1 MLIQQILNGL
11 TMGSIYALLAVGI
24 TMIYKSLS
32 MLNFAHGDM
41 MMVSA
46 FSCLSLYNFGIPLY
60 WALII
65 SIGLAALLGLL
76 LERFFYRKL
85 EFSSFTNVLIAT
97 VGVSFVVRNS
107 SIVLWGT
114 NPQLFPQIFS
124 TTPIDLGGFLLIPQ
138 SIGIILVA
146 AALSTILQLFFYK
159 TKIGKC
165 MRAAATDAEGA
176 SMMGINVPLCRLLT
190 FVISSA
196 LAAVAGILLAPMSY
210 ARVDMS
216 VVVGLKAFAGAI
228 LGGMGNVV
236 GALVG
241 GVLLGV
247 IEALGAN
254 YISTAYKDVISF
266 LILFIVL
273 FVKPTG
279 LFAKRHENKI

>member
-1 MLIQQILNGL
+1 
-11 TMGSIYALLAVGI
+11 MGSIYALLAVGI

-46 FSCLSLYNFGIPLY
+46 FSCLSLYNIGIPLY
-60 WALII
+60 GALII

-85 EFSSFTNVLIAT
+85 EFGSFTNVLIAT
-97 VGVSFVVRNS
+97 VGVSFVIRNL

-124 TTPIDLGGFLLIPQ
+124 TTPIDLSGCLLIPQ
-138 SIGIILVA
+138 SIGIIFVA
-146 AALSTILQLFFYK
+146 ATLSTILQLFFYK
-159 TKIGKC
+159 TKTGKC
-165 MRAAATDAEGA
+165 MRAAAADPEGA
-176 SMMGINVPLCRLLT
+176 SMLGINVPLCRLLT

-273 FVKPTG
+273 FIRPTG
-279 LFAKRHENKI
+279 LLAKRHENKI

>member
-11 TMGSIYALLAVGI
+11 TMGSIYALLAVGV

-46 FSCLSLYNFGIPLY
+46 FACLSLYQLGVPIYL
-60 WALII
+60 AII
-65 SIGLAALLGLL
+65 IAIALAAGLGLL

-97 VGVSFVVRNS
+97 VGVSFVMRNS
-107 SIVLWGT
+107 SIVIWGT

-124 TTPIDLGGFLLIPQ
+124 TDPIEIGGFLLIPQ
-138 SIGIILVA
+138 SIGIITVA
-146 AALSTILQLFFYK
+146 AVLGTALQLFFYK
-159 TKIGKC
+159 TKTGKC
-165 MRAAATDAEGA
+165 MRAAAIDAEGA
-176 SMMGINVPLCRLLT
+176 SMLGINVTKSRLLT
-190 FVISSA
+190 FVISSG

-216 VVVGLKAFAGAI
+216 VLVGLKAFAAAI

-241 GVLLGV
+241 GVLLGL

-279 LFAKRHENKI
+279 LFAKRHENKM